1 MIFHYTRNYSQPKIV
16 SIKSSLR
23 YTSHFFLYGIL
34 LFIVNGCTP
43 VYLLSHHPKLSKKVF
58 ELKVN
63 QALRKAEKY
72 PLNSIILLE
81 AQKLLTQ
88 YGYAFQLEI
97 GDRKIYKDYLASKQ
111 DYLDASKSFSSAL
124 VLGKNSLR
132 IKYPEIDQWLL
143 NPERIKIRFDIQHIS
158 Y

>member
-1 MIFHYTRNYSQPKIV
+1 
-16 SIKSSLR
+16 L
-23 YTSHFFLYGIL
+23 FLCGIL

-97 GDRKIYKDYLASKQ
+97 GDRKIYED
-111 DYLDASKSFSSAL
+111 
-124 VLGKNSLR
+124 
-132 IKYPEIDQWLL
+132 
-143 NPERIKIRFDIQHIS
+143 
-158 Y
+158 